1 MFQSF
6 IKKKPV
12 AITKVKTIAD
22 SLGAPMALPRSYELA
37 QNNVEEIVRL
47 TDKEMI
53 ESMNVIR
60 EKLNFMVEPACGSS
74 LAACLGPLKEKAV
87 KKNVALIAC
96 GSNISFER
104 YKAII
109 S

>member
-6 IKKKPV
+6 VKKTPV
-12 AITKVKTIAD
+12 VIDSVKTIAD
-22 SLGAPMALPRSYELA
+22 SLGSPMALPHSFELA
-37 QNNVEEIVRL
+37 KKNVEEIVRL
-47 TDKEMI
+47 TDNEMV

-60 EKLNFMVEPACGSS
+60 EKLNFFVEPACAAS
-74 LAACLGPLKEKAV
+74 LAACTGPLEDRIF

-96 GSNISFER
+96 GSNISFDR

-109 S
+109 N